1 MKILF
6 GLFVLSIE
14 NGVEAEVSLPTLLVI
29 IMQQHHIIV
38 IIIHLLYVNFLFP

>member
-14 NGVEAEVSLPTLLVI
+14 NVVEAEVSLPILFVI
-29 IMQQHHIIV
+29 IMHNIFV
-38 IIIHLLYVNFLFP
+38 IIIHLLFGNFLFS